1 MQNSLPMMFE
11 RFPNLQLAGTPVQRP
26 TFVLR
31 GWETIPANNG

>member
-1 MQNSLPMMFE
+1 MMFE